1 MDESDRWLKNL
12 GHQSSVKDRWPHNG
26 DKLSDPS
33 KSSHSSRSG
42 FRRESGSD
50 SQDGSRQEQSYH
62 HTKSKT
68 GELYSSGVSTGS
80 KVAVPAHMRTTQ
92 STTRPKTTP
101 CVQEIPQPTPINVTP
116 TPPSGEQPS
125 TTRPY
130 VGKHSATQSQAYTSS
145 GQRSVKEHV
154 VIKSRPGHAEVSSSS
169 TEVHFK
175 ASSLIG
181 WVRVYKSA
189 WERAT
194 WVGACNYIKFETGWN
209 LPPVLKIVT
218 YCTRFVFANVAK
230 RACDQCSIF
239 CMVQ

>member
-101 CVQEIPQPTPINVTP
+101 CMQEIPQPTPINVTP
-116 TPPSGEQPS
+116 SPPSGEQPS

-130 VGKHSATQSQAYTSS
+130 PGKHLTTQSQAYTSS
-145 GQRSVKEHV
+145 GQRSVKEHATLT
-154 VIKSRPGHAEVSSSS
+154 PHGEVSS
-169 TEVHFK
+169 THLACQYFLCV
-175 ASSLIG
+175 L
-181 WVRVYKSA
+181 SA
-189 WERAT
+189 W
-194 WVGACNYIKFETGWN
+194 
-209 LPPVLKIVT
+209 
-218 YCTRFVFANVAK
+218 
-230 RACDQCSIF
+230 
-239 CMVQ
+239 